1 MRYYYKDKNSDFY
14 NPNVIDNP
22 VVWIF
27 ASFLISVVAV
37 IAMIKGYRSSLI
49 VNIAVFSTI
58 VFLIVTGYQVY
69 QAKKYLKT
77 FHNFVSYLFN
87 YDIVQALNTSMLNSK
102 SSAGMVNKSYR
113 VLPKIWIW
121 KCSSMPEYK
130 IKIEKL
136 AGTYADDLDKIA
148 ELVSSAVGDKFRIT
162 SKSVAQDESWFD
174 FVVSPVNR
182 DLLFVPRSI
191 TDLLQ
196 PPYNVKLQ
204 NGLKIN
210 FGKLPHLCVF
220 GKTSAGKSTVLWVII
235 LQIISNSELYFIDIK
250 QEFSILD
257 SFYPRNRFAT
267 NADAVL
273 QVLQKVADILDERK
287 LIVQKEAKRR
297 GVIGV
302 TGSDGKTTTTTL
314 IDLVLRANG
323 YKTFLG
329 GNIGTPLFTKIKDM
343 QEKDIVV
350 LELSSFQLM
359 NMPVSPDI
367 SIITNVTPNHLDKH
381 KDLNEY
387 IEAKLN
393 IFKNSPGILVLNK
406 DNEVTKNIKSTREIR
421 YFSRYS
427 KTNAFYLEDNYICF
441 NNKQVFNTKNLNI
454 RGIHNYE
461 NICACMSAIYDMV
474 DLDKSFK
481 AISEFKGVE
490 HRLEF
495 VREIN
500 NVKWYNDSV
509 SSSPTRTIAG
519 LNSYSED
526 IVLIAGGY
534 DKNLDYTPIAKPIL
548 NKVTKLILFG
558 ATKDK
563 IEKAVLDNKTNESIQ
578 IYTCKTLEEVVAKAK
593 EVATP
598 KEIVLFSPAS
608 ASFDMFK
615 NFADR
620 GIQFKNL
627 VNKL

>member
-87 YDIVQALNTSMLNSK
+87 YDIVQALNTSMVNSK

-302 TGSDGKTTTTTL
+302 TGYDIGLTPVYLIIDEFQAVLSLFENSTNGRKKKKQVLDLLAYILMQSRAYSITVLYANQSPSTEILDQKLRSQFSDYILLGSANADTQRMALGEVVTHGNVGNLSGYYLQNTASMTT
-314 IDLVLRANG
+314 
-323 YKTFLG
+323 
-329 GNIGTPLFTKIKDM
+329 PQLF
-343 QEKDIVV
+343 EV
-350 LELSSFQLM
+350 
-359 NMPVSPDI
+359 PDI
-367 SIITNVTPNHLDKH
+367 YKYH
-381 KDLNEY
+381 
-387 IEAKLN
+387 
-393 IFKNSPGILVLNK
+393 
-406 DNEVTKNIKSTREIR
+406 
-421 YFSRYS
+421 
-427 KTNAFYLEDNYICF
+427 
-441 NNKQVFNTKNLNI
+441 
-454 RGIHNYE
+454 
-461 NICACMSAIYDMV
+461 
-474 DLDKSFK
+474 
-481 AISEFKGVE
+481 
-490 HRLEF
+490 
-495 VREIN
+495 
-500 NVKWYNDSV
+500 
-509 SSSPTRTIAG
+509 
-519 LNSYSED
+519 
-526 IVLIAGGY
+526 
-534 DKNLDYTPIAKPIL
+534 L
-548 NKVTKLILFG
+548 NKVDVFERLYNRK
-558 ATKDK
+558 
-563 IEKAVLDNKTNESIQ
+563 ENKNV
-578 IYTCKTLEEVVAKAK
+578 Y
-593 EVATP
+593 
-598 KEIVLFSPAS
+598 
-608 ASFDMFK
+608 
-615 NFADR
+615 
-620 GIQFKNL
+620 
-627 VNKL
+627 